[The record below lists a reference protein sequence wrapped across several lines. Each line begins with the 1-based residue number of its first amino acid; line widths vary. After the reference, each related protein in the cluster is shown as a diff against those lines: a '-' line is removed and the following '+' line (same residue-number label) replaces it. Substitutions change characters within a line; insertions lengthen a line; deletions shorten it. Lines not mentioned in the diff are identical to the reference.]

1 MMNVSLLK
9 FKVPLKWSVIK
20 IESQQHKDN
29 KMNFLLTF
37 KNNEQEKKKGA
48 VEIIR

>member
-1 MMNVSLLK
+1 MMNASLLK
-9 FKVPLKWSVIK
+9 FKVPLKWSIIK

-37 KNNEQEKKKGA
+37 KIMNRKKNKGA
-48 VEIIR
+48 IQIIR

>member
-1 MMNVSLLK
+1 MMNASLLK
-9 FKVPLKWSVIK
+9 FKVPLKWSIIK

-37 KNNEQEKKKGA
+37 KNNEGEKKNKPK
-48 VEIIR
+48 VPLR